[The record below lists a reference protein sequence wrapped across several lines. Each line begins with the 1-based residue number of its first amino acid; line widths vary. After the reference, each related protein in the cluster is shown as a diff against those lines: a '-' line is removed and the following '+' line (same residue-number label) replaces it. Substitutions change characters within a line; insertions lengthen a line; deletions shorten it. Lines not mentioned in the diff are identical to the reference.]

1 MRVGLTGLGR
11 GDQGRE
17 TERGGDVCVGTGI
30 GSEAAGREHTFE
42 AIGVCRGRTDNEAR
56 LVASSESVSR
66 VLEIHMLDRA
76 TRRMMSMM
84 PGTDACSKRRG
95 RVGTQD

>member
-1 MRVGLTGLGR
+1 MYALAREL
-11 GDQGRE
+11 DQRLQ
-17 TERGGDVCVGTGI
+17 I
-30 GSEAAGREHTFE
+30 SNIPE
-42 AIGVCRGRTDNEAR
+42 AIGFCRGKTDNEAR

-76 TRRMMSMM
+76 TRGMMSMM

-95 RVGTQD
+95 RIGTQD